1 MFKINLSKINL
12 PIDISYYDTLP
23 EENYYV
29 FIDDE
34 NNIVEGKINIDI
46 SKLDEIKIIKIIR
59 NILYVNELYVYGS
72 IGEYYER
79 FSLKNIDCVYKR
91 KRKIYFVAYNK
102 TYNYKSDIF
111 SLRGNLLLF
120 GFKKTKKGMWINPL
134 SERIKKESILNSKAK
149 KYLYDNINF

>member
-12 PIDISYYDTLP
+12 PIDISNYDTLP
-23 EENYYV
+23 DENYYV
-29 FIDDE
+29 LIDDV

-59 NILYVNELYVYGS
+59 NILYANELYVYGNV
-72 IGEYYER
+72 GAYYER
-79 FSLKNIDCVYKR
+79 FLLKNIDCVYR
-91 KRKIYFVAYNK
+91 HRRRIYFVAFNK

-120 GFKKTKKGMWINPL
+120 GFKKTKKDMWINPL
-134 SERIKKESILNSKAK
+134 SERIKKESCLDSKEK
-149 KYLYDNINF
+149 KYLYDNIYF

>member
-46 SKLDEIKIIKIIR
+46 SKLDEIKISK
-59 NILYVNELYVYGS
+59 
-72 IGEYYER
+72 
-79 FSLKNIDCVYKR
+79 
-91 KRKIYFVAYNK
+91 
-102 TYNYKSDIF
+102 
-111 SLRGNLLLF
+111 LLEISY
-120 GFKKTKKGMWINPL
+120 M
-134 SERIKKESILNSKAK
+134 
-149 KYLYDNINF
+149 